1 MGTSSPEI
9 LLGRCMWIPIKNF
22 SLTSSRKRSLAHF
35 VAVEPAEQSVG
46 SLNVTS
52 DFLLTDLCW
61 RDVRFMKE
69 R

>member
-1 MGTSSPEI
+1 
-9 LLGRCMWIPIKNF
+9 MWIPIKNF
-22 SLTSSRKRSLAHF
+22 SLTSSRKRSLARF
-35 VAVEPAEQSVG
+35 VAVDPAEQSVG

-52 DFLLTDLCW
+52 DFLLTDSCW